1 MEHNL
6 IELTK
11 EVKVIEEQ
19 YKANF
24 LSKKSGFEKLSRTI
38 TNKISLTDLT
48 QMDKKLF
55 KGDKLEQQKFFYDE
69 EGKVLRG
76 IEIATTSESQY
87 VSTEGRI
94 VTQKELILLQDGHYM
109 VFHHRIIW
117 FDHKNVLRSDRIM
130 DCTEDIMAFSL
141 IEAIQSI
148 QSYLSVGIENKR

>member
-1 MEHNL
+1 MKYNL
-6 IELTK
+6 IELTR

-38 TNKISLTDLT
+38 TNKIPLTDLT
-48 QMDKKLF
+48 QMDKKFF
-55 KGDKLEQQKFFYDE
+55 KGGKLEQQKLFYDE

-94 VTQKELILLQDGHYM
+94 VTQKELILLQDGYYM

-117 FDHKNVLRSDRIM
+117 FDHTNVLRSDRIM

>member
-11 EVKVIEEQ
+11 EVKVVEEQ

-24 LSKKSGFEKLSRTI
+24 LSKESGFEKLSRAL
-38 TNKISLTDLT
+38 TNKISLPDIT
-48 QMDKKLF
+48 QMDKKFF
-55 KGDKLEQQKFFYDE
+55 KGERLAQKNYFYDE
-69 EGKVLRG
+69 EGKVLQG
-76 IEIATTSESQY
+76 IEIATTSESEY

-117 FDHKNVLRSDRIM
+117 FDHTNVLRSDRIM
-130 DCTEDIMAFSL
+130 DCSEDIMAFSL